1 MRCSAPDRASRR
13 QALRRLALA
22 AILAAVA
29 TAAPP
34 LAQSGKLDD
43 HRLAVRAHAVERVYL
58 AGRVT
63 DVMGVNRILTDW
75 TPTLLRSNRLGDL
88 DTVHVQIGAVTFRAR
103 LMNVD
108 TSVARAADADSEGV
122 IDAGADA
129 FMLLDDAQ
137 GAVTLVGYSGGLAAW
152 TSATPG
158 AEISLSATWFKGD
171 R

>member
-13 QALRRLALA
+13 EALRRLAFA

-63 DVMGVNRILTDW
+63 EVMGVNRILTDW

-88 DTVHVQIGAVTFRAR
+88 DTVRVQIGTVTFRAR
-103 LMNVD
+103 IMNVD
-108 TSVARAADADSEGV
+108 TYVARSEADSEGAV
-122 IDAGADA
+122 DTDADA
-129 FMLLDDAQ
+129 VMLLDDAR
-137 GAVTLVGYSGGLAAW
+137 GEVRLVGYAGALATW
-152 TSATPG
+152 TEAAPG
-158 AEISLSATWFKGD
+158 TEVSLSATWFKGD